1 MLSVNDTII
10 LTGKVRSKAVAKK
23 QLATARVVGKIE
35 SELHGLDPRSYNS
48 KQYLAS
54 VVPKLQ
60 MLDKALG

>member
-10 LTGKVRSKAVAKK
+10 LTDRVKSKAVANN
-23 QLATARVVGKIE
+23 QLATARVAGKIQ
-35 SELHGLDPRSYNS
+35 SELHSLDTRSYQS

-60 MLDKALG
+60 MLDKALA